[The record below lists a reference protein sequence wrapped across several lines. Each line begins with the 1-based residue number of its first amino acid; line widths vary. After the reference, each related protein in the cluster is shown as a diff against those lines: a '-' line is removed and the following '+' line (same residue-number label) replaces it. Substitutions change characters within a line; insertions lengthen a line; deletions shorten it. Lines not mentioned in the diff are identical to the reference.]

1 MARAIDITLWYD
13 ALASEHGVII
23 ETDDPNAVKQ
33 RLYAIRAASAD
44 EDLKSISI
52 VTSPTNP
59 ERDLWLVKRTED
71 APNGT

>member
-33 RLYAIRAASAD
+33 RLYAVRAESQD

-59 ERDLWLVKRTED
+59 ERDLWLVKRTAD
-71 APNGT
+71 APE